1 MTTPQGYVNKED
13 VILTHP
19 DLSKLWLD
27 SGDVMRL
34 LHCSRRTLDKLRT
47 KGMPYYKVQHALL
60 SLQAGRSPGFHRNP
74 QNHTTP
80 WKHSLVPNRSFRRFP
95 YALQSGRSH
104 RSLASPF
111 SPSR

>member
-47 KGMPYYKVQHALL
+47 KGMPYYKVHTHYCLYKL
-60 SLQAGRSPGFHRNP
+60 DEVQAFIETHKITQRHGNTR
-74 QNHTTP
+74 
-80 WKHSLVPNRSFRRFP
+80 
-95 YALQSGRSH
+95 
-104 RSLASPF
+104 
-111 SPSR
+111 